1 MHSSIAA
8 RLNFGCDRV
17 LPLARIGFT
26 LIELLVVIVVIMVL
40 IGLLLPALAAAKD
53 KTNKAAARQAISQ
66 LTSSMELYAA
76 EDDRKR
82 YPYPG
87 PFPANTNPYG
97 LTATTYFRAPEAT
110 DPERAF
116 AVAFT
121 DNNGGTTITG
131 VLTLLDTKKMPLPV
145 LVLDNSDGDRRLLD
159 PWGRPYRYRLSLPLA
174 VRSTFV
180 SSIDPSKD
188 PMLKD
193 WNWNTAKNQESLR
206 SGADP
211 TKARPYPYIYSWGKN
226 GTATDSSGWL
236 YQVDRR

>member
-1 MHSSIAA
+1 MPSFVASRSLTRQRRAHSPT
-8 RLNFGCDRV
+8 GT
-17 LPLARIGFT
+17 GFT

-76 EDDRKR
+76 EDERKR

-87 PFPANTNPYG
+87 PFAANTNPYG
-97 LTATTYFRAPEAT
+97 LTATTYFRAT
-110 DPERAF
+110 DPDERAF

-121 DNNGGTTITG
+121 DMNGGATITG
-131 VLTLLDTKKMPLPV
+131 VLTLLDSKKLPLPV

-159 PWGRPYRYRLSLPLA
+159 PWGQPYRYRLSLPLA

-180 SSIDPSKD
+180 SIQDSSKD
-188 PMLKD
+188 PLLKD
-193 WNWNTAKNQESLR
+193 WNWDSANNRESLR
-206 SGADP
+206 SGIDVDQ
-211 TKARPYPYIYSWGKN
+211 ARPYPYIYSWGKN
-226 GTATDSSGWL
+226 GTATDSSAWM